1 MTRLDYLNPSNLHY
15 ILALYEQYK
24 KDPNSVEPSWRNF
37 FEGFELALSI
47 NYEKDTTT
55 PTTEYENSEVVEQ
68 ISKEFKTIELINAY
82 RSRGHLYANTN
93 PLEPKSYSVENP
105 PIKLKTVGL
114 TQADLDKTFQA
125 GNEVGLGTTTL
136 REILQ
141 FLIDTYCGTIGVE
154 YTYIRIPKIQKW
166 LKERIEGSRNKPNFT
181 PQKKKSIFFKLAQ
194 ATLFEEFLHRKFVG
208 QKRFS
213 LEGAEAI
220 IPALDGVIRHGAH
233 EGIQEFVLGMAH
245 RGRLNVLA
253 NIMDKPYEKV
263 FGEFQGKGV
272 SDTTFDGDVKYHL
285 GYSND
290 VQYNGHKVHISLLP
304 NPSHL
309 ESVDPVTVGSA
320 RARIDLIYDRD
331 IDRVLPIL
339 IHGEGALSG
348 QGVVYEVIQMS
359 RLLGYQVGGTMHIV
373 INNQIAFT
381 TPPEQGRSS
390 TYATDVAKVTLSPVF
405 HVNGDD
411 PEAVAF
417 VTQLAVD
424 FRQAFNRDV
433 FIDVVCYRKYGHN
446 EGDEPSFTQPLLYK
460 KIKKHPSSMRVYAQK
475 LVEEGIM
482 TPKEIK
488 QIETQIKN
496 ILEEQLKKAKEA
508 KDYPIPT
515 ELGGRW
521 KGLKLYDKHELDP
534 IPDTKI
540 PEETVKYITEKITQV
555 PENIKLHRVI
565 KKLLNHRR
573 ELVLEKGIIDWGLA
587 EHLAWGSLLLE
598 GHPIRLSGQDVERG
612 TFAHR
617 HAVLF
622 DQEKGKKYIPLKYLK
637 PGQPPF
643 YVFNSPLSEYG
654 VLGFEFGYS
663 FTAPNSLV
671 MWEAQFGDFA
681 NGAQIIFDQYISST
695 KTKWQRMS
703 GLVVLLPHG
712 YEGQGPEHSS
722 GRIERVLNLCA
733 ENNMFVCNFT
743 TPANLFHAFRRQLIL
758 PYRKPLIVFT
768 PKSILRH
775 PECISPV
782 SDITQGEFIP
792 IIDDNEI
799 KDKKAVKR
807 ILLCSGKIYYDLV
820 AERRSA
826 NKYDVAIIRLEQ
838 LYPLYEDKLQEIL
851 KSYPNHEEI
860 FWVQEEPINMGAWSF
875 ILRKLR
881 YLNIEVIG
889 RKESPSPATGSYSQ
903 HLRQQAYIIKKA
915 LNLPVEAELSKIKI

>member
-1 MTRLDYLNPSNLHY
+1 MRTLDFLNPSNIHY
-15 ILALYEQYK
+15 ILSLYEQYK
-24 KDPNSVEPSWRNF
+24 KDPNSVEPSWRTF

-47 NYEKDTTT
+47 NYDKDTSA
-55 PTTEYENSEVVEQ
+55 PIDYEHSEIVEQ
-68 ISKEFKTIELINAY
+68 IEKEFKILELINAY
-82 RSRGHLYANTN
+82 RSRGHLYANIN
-93 PLEPKSYSVENP
+93 PLSPKEYTVENP
-105 PIKLKTVGL
+105 PIKLKSVGL
-114 TQADLDKTFQA
+114 DETDLDKTFQA

-154 YTYIRIPKIQKW
+154 YTYIRIPKIYEW
-166 LKERIEGSRNKPNFT
+166 LKNRIESTRNKPNFP
-181 PQKKKSIFFKLAQ
+181 PQKKREIFIKLAQ

-220 IPALDGVIRHGAH
+220 IPSLDGVIRHGAH
-233 EGIQEFVLGMAH
+233 QGIQEFVIGMAH
-245 RGRLNVLA
+245 RGRLNVLS

-272 SDTTFDGDVKYHL
+272 SDNTFDGDVKYHL

-290 VQYNGHKVHISLLP
+290 VQYNGHKIHISLLP

-320 RARIDLIYDRD
+320 RARIDLVYDRD
-331 IDRVLPIL
+331 IDKVLPIL

-348 QGVVYEVIQMS
+348 QGIVYEVIQMS
-359 RLLGYQVGGTMHIV
+359 RLLGYQVGGTIHIV

-390 TYATDVAKVTLSPVF
+390 TYATDVAKVILSPVF

-424 FRQAFNRDV
+424 FRQMFNRDV

-460 KIKKHPSSMRVYAQK
+460 KIRQHKSSLKIYEEK
-475 LVEEGIM
+475 LIKENVM
-482 TPKEIK
+482 TPEEIKKIEQEIKEI
-488 QIETQIKN
+488 
-496 ILEEQLKKAKEA
+496 LEQHFKKAKETQ
-508 KDYPIPT
+508 DYPIPT
-515 ELGGRW
+515 KLGGRW
-521 KGLKLYDKHELDP
+521 KGLRLYDKTQLDP
-534 IPDTKI
+534 IPDTTI
-540 PEETVKYITEKITQV
+540 SEETIKYIIERITKV
-555 PENIKLHRVI
+555 PEGFKLHRVI
-565 KKLLNHRR
+565 ERLLKYRYD
-573 ELVLEKGIIDWGLA
+573 LVMNKRIIDWGLA

-598 GHPIRLSGQDVERG
+598 GHPVRLSGQDVERG

-622 DQEKGKKYIPLKYLK
+622 NQETGKRYIPLKHLHEN
-637 PGQPPF
+637 QAPF
-643 YVFNSPLSEYG
+643 YIFNSPLSEYG

-663 FTAPNSLV
+663 YTAPEALV

-722 GRIERVLNLCA
+722 ARIERYLNLCA

-743 TPANLFHAFRRQLIL
+743 TPANLFHAFRRQLTL

-768 PKSILRH
+768 PKSMLRYE
-775 PECISPV
+775 ECISPI
-782 SDITQGEFIP
+782 SSITEGQLVP
-792 IIDDNEI
+792 IIDDPEI
-799 KDKKAVKR
+799 KDKLQVKR
-807 ILLCSGKIYYDLV
+807 ILLCSGKIFYDLA
-820 AERRSA
+820 AERRMYD
-826 NKYDVAIIRLEQ
+826 KYDVAIIRMEQ
-838 LYPLYEDKLQEIL
+838 LYPIYEDMLKEIL
-851 KSYPNHEEI
+851 ESYPNYEEI
-860 FWVQEEPINMGAWSF
+860 YWVQEEPINMGAWGF
-875 ILRKLR
+875 MLRKLS
-881 YLNIEVIG
+881 YLGLKVIG

-915 LNLPVEAELSKIKI
+915 LNLPAEAKLHRIKI